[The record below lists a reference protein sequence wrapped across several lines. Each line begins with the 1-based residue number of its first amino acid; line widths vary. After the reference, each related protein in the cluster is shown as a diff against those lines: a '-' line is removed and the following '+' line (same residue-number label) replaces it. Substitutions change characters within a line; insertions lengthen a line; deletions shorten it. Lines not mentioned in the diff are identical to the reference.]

1 MKSKKN
7 LVLLGMM
14 GSGKSTIGRILAKKL
29 NLEFFDIDQII
40 ENKTKMQIP
49 KIFEEQGEISFR
61 KIEEKITLKFLNKI
75 NCIISLGGGAYV
87 NPIIRKKTY
96 KKSITIWLDWD
107 PKTLINRIRK
117 NNKRPIAL
125 SINDDELKKLIIDR
139 SKIYS
144 KSKYRINCENNNK
157 NNIIKK
163 IIQKYENI

>member
-14 GSGKSTIGRILAKKL
+14 GSGKSTIGRILSKKL
-29 NLEFFDIDQII
+29 NLKFFDIDKII
-40 ENKTKMQIP
+40 ENMTKMEIP
-49 KIFEEQGEISFR
+49 EIFDKQGETYFR
-61 KIEEKITLKFLNKI
+61 EIEEKITLKFLNKI
-75 NCIISLGGGAYV
+75 NCIISLGGGAYM
-87 NPIIRKKTY
+87 NPTIRKKTY
-96 KKSITIWLDWD
+96 KKSITIWLDWN

-157 NNIIKK
+157 NNIVKK
-163 IIQKYENI
+163 IIRKYENI

>member
-96 KKSITIWLDWD
+96 EKSITIWLDWN

>member
-29 NLEFFDIDQII
+29 NLEFFDIDKII
-40 ENKTKMQIP
+40 ENETKMQIP
-49 KIFEEQGEISFR
+49 EIFEKQGEISFR
-61 KIEEKITLKFLNKI
+61 KIEEKVTLRFLNKI
-75 NCIISLGGGAYV
+75 NCIISFGGGAYL
-87 NPIIRKKTY
+87 NPIIRKKAY
-96 KKSITIWLDWD
+96 KKSITIWLDWN

-117 NNKRPIAL
+117 NNRRPIA
-125 SINDDELKKLIIDR
+125 SNINDNELKKLIIDR

-144 KSKYRINCENNNK
+144 KSEYRINCENNNK
-157 NNIIKK
+157 YNIIKK